1 MQEAKSE
8 MSVLDED
15 AKIIDTP
22 LPQSSP
28 FTPLLG
34 EAPLLPF
41 RLLPVQIF
49 FLFPHLPPPL
59 NTKGGCPGSG
69 GVVLL
74 KCEGLPGAAPGTD
87 LC

>member
-15 AKIIDTP
+15 ANIIDTP

-49 FLFPHLPPPL
+49 ILFFSPPSSAPSPQYKRWL
-59 NTKGGCPGSG
+59 HGLGGCSTF
-69 GVVLL
+69 
-74 KCEGLPGAAPGTD
+74 EM
-87 LC
+87 

>member
-1 MQEAKSE
+1 MIMQEAKCE

-41 RLLPVQIF
+41 RLLPVQI
-49 FLFPHLPPPL
+49 PPPPPSAPSPQHKRWL
-59 NTKGGCPGSG
+59 PGLGGCSTF
-69 GVVLL
+69 
-74 KCEGLPGAAPGTD
+74 EM
-87 LC
+87 